1 MKYNQYLGGMA
12 AQLVIRFHKASDRSD
27 RSDRP
32 QVIAMHPSPSAASP
46 CRGRAALFCLL
57 FQLEARFASV
67 RVREST
73 PANCTSAKKLER
85 TCALFYIIA
94 AERRVVDALSLKE
107 V

>member
-12 AQLVIRFHKASDRSD
+12 AQLVIRFHRATGAT
-27 RSDRP
+27 DRP
-32 QVIAMHPSPSAASP
+32 QVIAMHPSPSTASP
-46 CRGRAALFCLL
+46 GHTALFCLL
-57 FQLEARFASV
+57 FQLEARFRS
-67 RVREST
+67 VREST